1 MRRSYGDDRGDTMT
15 MTRKGGNANAPK
27 AHRDPPRP
35 GTARSALSHREFR
48 IVWLGQ
54 LGSSVGSWMQTFTI
68 GVFIDKLT
76 KQGAWVGIVMFAQ
89 MVPMLL
95 FTIPGGVIADRFDRR
110 KLLISLQ
117 SAQLVLATALGLL
130 TLLDNSPS
138 KAAVIVLVFGGGVC
152 NSMNAPAYSA
162 LLPTLVGRE
171 DLPGAIS
178 LNSAAINLSRVVG
191 PVIAGLL
198 YPVLGAGW
206 LYLMNAVTFLFV
218 IAALLRIRFPEL
230 TVSKAEGLQ
239 QLAVGFRV
247 VKADPLL
254 SRILLTMTF
263 FSFLSLPFLSLWS
276 SLMRVHLHLH
286 SAGTIGALYAVFGV
300 GALVGSLAVGGA
312 LASVE
317 RHRTVRWGLGGFAGC
332 MALIAVTAN
341 AWVAFPA
348 FFVLGAC
355 YFGTTTSL
363 LTVLQGRVEDKVRG
377 RVMALWFMSFGGTVS
392 LCGPVFGPLLDA
404 TNGYVVLGIGA
415 ASAAVLAWW
424 CNLTIGGRRSVEG
437 GGGQAGA
444 SAARSAA

>member
-1 MRRSYGDDRGDTMT
+1 MTTTHEGATEDRSEGRRKPG
-15 MTRKGGNANAPK
+15 
-27 AHRDPPRP
+27 PRP

-48 IVWLGQ
+48 TVWLGQ

-110 KLLISLQ
+110 RLLVALQ
-117 SAQLVLATALGLL
+117 SVQLALATALGVL
-130 TLLDNSPS
+130 TLVDDNPS
-138 KAAVIVLVFGGGVC
+138 KLAVIVLVFGGGVC

-162 LLPTLVGRE
+162 LLPALVGRA

-206 LYLMNAVTFLFV
+206 LYIINAVTFLFV
-218 IAALLRIRFPEL
+218 IAALLRIRFPAL
-230 TVSKAEGLQ
+230 ATARAEGLR

-247 VKADPLL
+247 VKGDRVL
-254 SRILLTMTF
+254 SRILLTMTT
-263 FSFLSLPFLSLWS
+263 FSFLSLPFVSLWS
-276 SLMRVHLHLH
+276 SIVRVHLDLH
-286 SAGTIGALYAVFGV
+286 SASTIGGLYAVFGV
-300 GALVGSLAVGGA
+300 GALVGSLAVGGP
-312 LASVE
+312 LASME
-317 RHRTVRWGLGGFAGC
+317 RHRTVRYGLAGFAVSMGLV
-332 MALIAVTAN
+332 AATAN
-341 AWVAFPA
+341 IYVAFPA
-348 FFVLGAC
+348 FFVVGVC

-363 LTVLQGRVEDKVRG
+363 LTILQGRVEDSVRG
-377 RVMALWFMSFGGTVS
+377 RVMALWFMSFGGTVA
-392 LCGPVFGPLLDA
+392 LCGPIFGPLLDA
-404 TNGYVVLGIGA
+404 TNGHVVLGISAGW
-415 ASAAVLAWW
+415 AAVLAWW
-424 CNLTIGGRRSVEG
+424 CNLRAVGLSPAGDGTDAGAT
-437 GGGQAGA
+437 GQAGA